1 MARRADG
8 NYSRLYENRYG
19 DCTFFRSAGRFR
31 RGFRPYHCG
40 LDSCPWLQVGYVG
53 SPQNP
58 HAGHR
63 IAGGPHPLLAKSPFR
78 KGAIKGDRG
87 PFYGVRGGC
96 FSQAKTGEKTVFSA
110 PFSGHLTS

>member
-1 MARRADG
+1 MSFSVKDLMRMSNSRRPSSSIG
-8 NYSRLYENRYG
+8 K
-19 DCTFFRSAGRFR
+19 
-31 RGFRPYHCG
+31 
-40 LDSCPWLQVGYVG
+40 
-53 SPQNP
+53 
-58 HAGHR
+58 
-63 IAGGPHPLLAKSPFR
+63 KSPFR